1 MTPINRFPFDGCFEI
16 YLRNTALI
24 LSLVAWLYF
33 CKTWVGI
40 DAVFFVIIFHI
51 TVIFLAYNNLS
62 ISNFLISFNQSNPW
76 VIIGVKL
83 TLILLLLSILTDL
96 NSGLKILTLW
106 TFIYSLF
113 IILIKEN
120 KIYYTNIVLN
130 IFIALIFFKF
140 IYQLYIPQF
149 PHIADAI
156 DYILNGY
163 AFIQNIK
170 GISVSSE
177 AFNLHGLRAENISTW
192 FPDGS
197 YSFAE
202 AAGSKNFLY
211 SLLIGLCLHL
221 NISLYDFQFINLG
234 FIAVGILAW
243 GYLAWNIFGSQTA
256 ANVIMF
262 LCAIDSGF
270 MASILTLWRESI
282 VIFILPILIIIMIN
296 TIKYR
301 HYLIYLIFFGSLLGI
316 VRHNL
321 IYILILLMPAYFLIY
336 SIIIKYPL
344 KKTIILMIELSATL
358 LLMLLIVMFLVN
370 PSLNTFNN
378 IITKIYEAP
387 YASLVVFKAQ
397 QTSQAPNET
406 DVNSSALVATKG
418 YKESALSAQNRKDTP
433 IVDKSQEVKKE
444 TVDSGIM
451 NWSLAFKDR
460 PVYRVLMDVT
470 AATFFNPNPNW
481 LRSSPNWIAAPFWTM
496 PEQTLLYPEMLLVI
510 AFTPCFIVGI
520 FFSLVEKNI
529 KARSIFI
536 FLLILSSIIV
546 VMAILLFGSYSGRQR
561 VQLMPVFYIFV
572 LQGILSILNEI
583 RKRSKLHLL

>member
-202 AAGSKNFLY
+202 AAGSK
-211 SLLIGLCLHL
+211 
-221 NISLYDFQFINLG
+221 
-234 FIAVGILAW
+234 
-243 GYLAWNIFGSQTA
+243 
-256 ANVIMF
+256 
-262 LCAIDSGF
+262 
-270 MASILTLWRESI
+270 
-282 VIFILPILIIIMIN
+282 
-296 TIKYR
+296 
-301 HYLIYLIFFGSLLGI
+301 
-316 VRHNL
+316 
-321 IYILILLMPAYFLIY
+321 
-336 SIIIKYPL
+336 
-344 KKTIILMIELSATL
+344 
-358 LLMLLIVMFLVN
+358 
-370 PSLNTFNN
+370 
-378 IITKIYEAP
+378 KI
-387 YASLVVFKAQ
+387 
-397 QTSQAPNET
+397 
-406 DVNSSALVATKG
+406 
-418 YKESALSAQNRKDTP
+418 R
-433 IVDKSQEVKKE
+433 
-444 TVDSGIM
+444 
-451 NWSLAFKDR
+451 
-460 PVYRVLMDVT
+460 
-470 AATFFNPNPNW
+470 
-481 LRSSPNWIAAPFWTM
+481 
-496 PEQTLLYPEMLLVI
+496 
-510 AFTPCFIVGI
+510 
-520 FFSLVEKNI
+520 
-529 KARSIFI
+529 
-536 FLLILSSIIV
+536 
-546 VMAILLFGSYSGRQR
+546 
-561 VQLMPVFYIFV
+561 
-572 LQGILSILNEI
+572 
-583 RKRSKLHLL
+583 